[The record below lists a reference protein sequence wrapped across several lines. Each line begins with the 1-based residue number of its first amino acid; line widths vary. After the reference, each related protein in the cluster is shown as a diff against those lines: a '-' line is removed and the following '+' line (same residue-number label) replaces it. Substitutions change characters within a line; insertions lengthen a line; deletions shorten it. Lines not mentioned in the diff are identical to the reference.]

1 MGVYCGGKFCFKT
14 KYNIMVGMC
23 KVVELV
29 VEGPVINRLPC
40 LVSLLHIRYV
50 QIIPDK
56 KNEK

>member
-1 MGVYCGGKFCFKT
+1 MCIAEVKFCF